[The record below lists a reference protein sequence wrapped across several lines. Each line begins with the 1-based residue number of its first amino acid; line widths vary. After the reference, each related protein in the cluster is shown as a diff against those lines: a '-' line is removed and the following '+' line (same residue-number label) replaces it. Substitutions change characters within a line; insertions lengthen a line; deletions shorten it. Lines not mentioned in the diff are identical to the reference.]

1 MAVGNIVNKDDFLKL
16 FTTQLQYQ
24 DPLKPM
30 DSTEFTAQLAQFSSL
45 EQLFNLNKNMEQS
58 INYQESLNNGT
69 IINLI
74 GKTVKTIEDFSAKV
88 LGINFGEG
96 KANLVLDN
104 GNIITMSDI
113 KEILL

>member
-1 MAVGNIVNKDDFLKL
+1 MAVGNIVSKDEFLKL

-58 INYQESLNNGT
+58 ISYQQSLNNGVAVS
-69 IINLI
+69 LI
-74 GKTVKTIEDFSAKV
+74 GKTVKTIDGFAGKIR
-88 LGINFGEG
+88 GITFETG
-96 KANLVLDN
+96 KTNLVLEN
-104 GNIITMSDI
+104 GNTITMSDI